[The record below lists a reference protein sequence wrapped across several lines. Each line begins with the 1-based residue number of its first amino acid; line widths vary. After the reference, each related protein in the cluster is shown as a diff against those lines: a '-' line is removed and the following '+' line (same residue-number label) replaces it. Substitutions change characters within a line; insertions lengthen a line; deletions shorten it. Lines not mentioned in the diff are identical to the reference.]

1 VPARTVA
8 SCGDVTACSRGAR
21 CHASSAA
28 PAITAATKAGAS
40 QRRRR
45 AGSARSIAAPLEQ
58 GRGGGHHDGHCGR
71 AHTRRPRGL
80 SASGHTP
87 ASRAREAATLASVPE
102 ASILLLDDDP
112 DVGLAAQ
119 LLLQR
124 RVAPVTCL
132 RRPAELAAALAALR
146 PALLLLDLNFGPGR
160 TDGAQGLRLLADV
173 QARAQPPVV
182 VVMTA
187 YADIDLAV
195 QALGAARSTSS
206 PSPGTTCAWSPPAAR
221 PCSARSRRA
230 RARRAGAAAEPVRSL
245 AAQERAAVLA
255 AMAQAEGNL
264 SAAARL
270 LGLSRAALY
279 RRLDKH
285 GL

>member
-1 VPARTVA
+1 MRP
-8 SCGDVTACSRGAR
+8 VT
-21 CHASSAA
+21 
-28 PAITAATKAGAS
+28 
-40 QRRRR
+40 
-45 AGSARSIAAPLEQ
+45 
-58 GRGGGHHDGHCGR
+58 D
-71 AHTRRPRGL
+71 
-80 SASGHTP
+80 
-87 ASRAREAATLASVPE
+87 

-124 RVAPVTCL
+124 RVAPLSCL
-132 RRPAELAAALAALR
+132 RRPAELAAALDRLK

-160 TDGAQGLRLLADV
+160 TDGEQGLRLLAEV
-173 QARAQPPVV
+173 QARPQPPVV

-187 YADIDLAV
+187 FADIDLAV
-195 QALGAARSTSS
+195 QALKRGAFDFITKPWDNVRLIATCREALQRAQPSS
-206 PSPGTTCAWSPPAAR
+206 AGEPAPTALEPS
-221 PCSARSRRA
+221 
-230 RARRAGAAAEPVRSL
+230 RSL

-255 AMAQAEGNL
+255 AMAEAEGNL

-279 RRLDKH
+279 RRLNKH

>member
-1 VPARTVA
+1 VPD
-8 SCGDVTACSRGAR
+8 GD
-21 CHASSAA
+21 AA
-28 PAITAATKAGAS
+28 KI
-40 QRRRR
+40 
-45 AGSARSIAAPLEQ
+45 
-58 GRGGGHHDGHCGR
+58 
-71 AHTRRPRGL
+71 RP
-80 SASGHTP
+80 
-87 ASRAREAATLASVPE
+87 VPD

-132 RRPAELAAALAALR
+132 RRPAELPAALDQRR
-146 PALLLLDLNFGPGR
+146 PDLLLLDLNFGPGR
-160 TDGAQGLRLLADV
+160 TDGAQGLRLLAEV
-173 QARAQPPVV
+173 LARSQPPVV

-187 YADIDLAV
+187 FADIDLAV
-195 QALGAARSTSS
+195 QALKRGAFDFITKPWDNVKLVATCHEALQRAR
-206 PSPGTTCAWSPPAAR
+206 PAEGAEPAA
-221 PCSARSRRA
+221 P
-230 RARRAGAAAEPVRSL
+230 AAAEPLRSL

-255 AMAQAEGNL
+255 AVAEAQGNL
-264 SAAARL
+264 SAAART

>member
-1 VPARTVA
+1 M
-8 SCGDVTACSRGAR
+8 
-21 CHASSAA
+21 
-28 PAITAATKAGAS
+28 
-40 QRRRR
+40 
-45 AGSARSIAAPLEQ
+45 
-58 GRGGGHHDGHCGR
+58 
-71 AHTRRPRGL
+71 
-80 SASGHTP
+80 
-87 ASRAREAATLASVPE
+87 ASVADTP
-102 ASILLLDDDP
+102 ILLLDDDP

-132 RRPAELAAALAALR
+132 RRPAELAGALDALR

-160 TDGAQGLRLLADV
+160 SDGAQGLRLLQDV

-195 QALGAARSTSS
+195 QALRRGAFDFVTKPWDNVKLVATCHEGLQRAKAMAEPGRPPATAQAASAAAAS
-206 PSPGTTCAWSPPAAR
+206 PSTTPGPT
-221 PCSARSRRA
+221 
-230 RARRAGAAAEPVRSL
+230 AAAEPVRSL

-255 AMAQAEGNL
+255 AMARAEGNL

>member
-1 VPARTVA
+1 MA
-8 SCGDVTACSRGAR
+8 S
-21 CHASSAA
+21 
-28 PAITAATKAGAS
+28 ATKAGAS
-40 QRRRR
+40 QRRRCG
-45 AGSARSIAAPLEQ
+45 GSARSIAAPLE
-58 GRGGGHHDGHCGR
+58 R
-71 AHTRRPRGL
+71 AGEAFVTLPLSPPAARRPRGL
-80 SASGHTP
+80 SASGHTRVP
-87 ASRAREAATLASVPE
+87 RAPGAATLASVPD

-124 RVAPVTCL
+124 RVAPVQCL
-132 RRPAELAAALAALR
+132 RRPAELSAALDALR

-195 QALGAARSTSS
+195 QALRRGAYDFITKPWDNVRLVATCGEALLRAQ
-206 PSPGTTCAWSPPAAR
+206 PGPEGAPPAS
-221 PCSARSRRA
+221 P
-230 RARRAGAAAEPVRSL
+230 AAEPVRSL

>member
-1 VPARTVA
+1 MP
-8 SCGDVTACSRGAR
+8 
-21 CHASSAA
+21 
-28 PAITAATKAGAS
+28 
-40 QRRRR
+40 
-45 AGSARSIAAPLEQ
+45 
-58 GRGGGHHDGHCGR
+58 
-71 AHTRRPRGL
+71 
-80 SASGHTP
+80 
-87 ASRAREAATLASVPE
+87 
-102 ASILLLDDDP
+102 SILLLDDDP

-132 RRPAELAAALAALR
+132 RRPAELLGALDKLS
-146 PALLLLDLNFGPGR
+146 PSLLLLDLNFGPGR
-160 TDGAQGLRLLADV
+160 SDGAQGLQLLADV
-173 QARAQPPVV
+173 LSRAKPPAV

-195 QALGAARSTSS
+195 RALKRGAFDFITKPWDNMRLVA
-206 PSPGTTCAWSPPAAR
+206 TCREAIDRATPVPDGETAKPTPAPAH
-221 PCSARSRRA
+221 
-230 RARRAGAAAEPVRSL
+230 SL

-255 AMAQAEGNL
+255 AMAEAQGNL

>member
-1 VPARTVA
+1 MP
-8 SCGDVTACSRGAR
+8 D
-21 CHASSAA
+21 
-28 PAITAATKAGAS
+28 
-40 QRRRR
+40 
-45 AGSARSIAAPLEQ
+45 
-58 GRGGGHHDGHCGR
+58 
-71 AHTRRPRGL
+71 
-80 SASGHTP
+80 
-87 ASRAREAATLASVPE
+87 

-132 RRPAELAAALAALR
+132 RRPAELVAAIATLR
-146 PALLLLDLNFGPGR
+146 PQLLLLDLNFGPGR

-173 QARAQPPVV
+173 QELAQPPVV

-195 QALGAARSTSS
+195 QALKRGAFDFITKPWDNVRLVA
-206 PSPGTTCAWSPPAAR
+206 TCREALQRAQPAA
-221 PCSARSRRA
+221 PDAA
-230 RARRAGAAAEPVRSL
+230 PPVPAAEPLRSL

>member
-1 VPARTVA
+1 MPA
-8 SCGDVTACSRGAR
+8 
-21 CHASSAA
+21 
-28 PAITAATKAGAS
+28 P
-40 QRRRR
+40 
-45 AGSARSIAAPLEQ
+45 
-58 GRGGGHHDGHCGR
+58 
-71 AHTRRPRGL
+71 
-80 SASGHTP
+80 
-87 ASRAREAATLASVPE
+87 
-102 ASILLLDDDP
+102 SILLLDDDP

-132 RRPAELAAALAALR
+132 RRPAELPAALASLR

-160 TDGAQGLRLLADV
+160 TDGAQGLRLLAEV
-173 QARAQPPVV
+173 QASPAPPVV
-182 VVMTA
+182 VVLTA
-187 YADIDLAV
+187 YADIELAV
-195 QALGAARSTSS
+195 QALRRGAFDFITKPWDNVRLIA
-206 PSPGTTCAWSPPAAR
+206 TCREAMQLAAPAGEEAVGATAATPPM
-221 PCSARSRRA
+221 P
-230 RARRAGAAAEPVRSL
+230 EPVRSL
-245 AAQERAAVLA
+245 AAQERAAVIA

>member
-1 VPARTVA
+1 M
-8 SCGDVTACSRGAR
+8 
-21 CHASSAA
+21 
-28 PAITAATKAGAS
+28 
-40 QRRRR
+40 R
-45 AGSARSIAAPLEQ
+45 A
-58 GRGGGHHDGHCGR
+58 
-71 AHTRRPRGL
+71 
-80 SASGHTP
+80 
-87 ASRAREAATLASVPE
+87 VPE

-132 RRPAELAAALAALR
+132 RRPAELLAALDQLQ
-146 PALLLLDLNFGPGR
+146 PDVLLLDLNFGPGR
-160 TDGAQGLRLLADV
+160 TDGAQGLRLLAEV
-173 QARAQPPVV
+173 QARPRPPVV

-187 YADIDLAV
+187 FADIDLAV
-195 QALGAARSTSS
+195 QALKRGAFDFITKPWDNVRLVATCRDALQRAQPAPAGEAA
-206 PSPGTTCAWSPPAAR
+206 PSQ
-221 PCSARSRRA
+221 
-230 RARRAGAAAEPVRSL
+230 AEPVRSL

-255 AMAQAEGNL
+255 AMAEAHGNL
-264 SAAARL
+264 SEAARL

>member
-1 VPARTVA
+1 MRP
-8 SCGDVTACSRGAR
+8 VT
-21 CHASSAA
+21 
-28 PAITAATKAGAS
+28 
-40 QRRRR
+40 
-45 AGSARSIAAPLEQ
+45 
-58 GRGGGHHDGHCGR
+58 D
-71 AHTRRPRGL
+71 
-80 SASGHTP
+80 
-87 ASRAREAATLASVPE
+87 

-124 RVAPVTCL
+124 RVAPLTCL
-132 RRPAELAAALAALR
+132 RRPAELTPALDRLK

-160 TDGAQGLRLLADV
+160 TDGEQGLRLLAEV
-173 QARAQPPVV
+173 QARPQPPVV

-195 QALGAARSTSS
+195 QALKRGAFDFITKPWDNVRLIATCREALQRALPALAGEPASTALE
-206 PSPGTTCAWSPPAAR
+206 PS
-221 PCSARSRRA
+221 
-230 RARRAGAAAEPVRSL
+230 RSL

-255 AMAQAEGNL
+255 AMAEAEGNL

>member
-1 VPARTVA
+1 VP
-8 SCGDVTACSRGAR
+8 D
-21 CHASSAA
+21 
-28 PAITAATKAGAS
+28 
-40 QRRRR
+40 
-45 AGSARSIAAPLEQ
+45 
-58 GRGGGHHDGHCGR
+58 
-71 AHTRRPRGL
+71 
-80 SASGHTP
+80 
-87 ASRAREAATLASVPE
+87 

-132 RRPAELAAALAALR
+132 RRPAELSAALDQRR
-146 PALLLLDLNFGPGR
+146 PDLLLLDLNFGPGR
-160 TDGAQGLRLLADV
+160 TDGAQGLRLLAEV
-173 QARAQPPVV
+173 LARPQPPVV

-187 YADIDLAV
+187 FADIDLAV
-195 QALGAARSTSS
+195 QALKRGAFDFITKPWDNVKLVATCQEALQRAR
-206 PSPGTTCAWSPPAAR
+206 PAEGDEPAA
-221 PCSARSRRA
+221 SAT
-230 RARRAGAAAEPVRSL
+230 AEPVRSL

-255 AMAQAEGNL
+255 AVAEAQGNL